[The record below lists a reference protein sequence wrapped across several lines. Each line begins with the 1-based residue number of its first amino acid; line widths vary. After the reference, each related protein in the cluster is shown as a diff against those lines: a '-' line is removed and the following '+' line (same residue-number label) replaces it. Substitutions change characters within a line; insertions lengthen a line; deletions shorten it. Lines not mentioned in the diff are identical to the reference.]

1 MEPLKGWEVSP
12 AQCLISCPLQ
22 RRSSFDVLAPV
33 LPPGD
38 AALHL
43 AQVAT
48 GHLVSRVTTGGDAAR
63 AGSVAARSRRS
74 RPPPKG
80 HLFAVGEDLGDI
92 AGLHA
97 HR

>member
-1 MEPLKGWEVSP
+1 MGGLAGPVPRLMP
-12 AQCLISCPLQ
+12 PQ
-22 RRSSFDVLAPV
+22 RRSSFVVFVVPV

-38 AALHL
+38 TALHL

-63 AGSVAARSRRS
+63 ASSVAARSRRS

>member
-12 AQCLISCPLQ
+12 AQCLNSCPPQ
-22 RRSSFDVLAPV
+22 RRSSFDVLVPV

-48 GHLVSRVTTGGDAAR
+48 GHLVSRVTTGGDAAS
-63 AGSVAARSRRS
+63 ASSVAARSRRS
-74 RPPPKG
+74 RPTPEG
-80 HLFAVGEDLGDI
+80 HLVAVGKDLSDV